1 MLNRRKKTKAARIRS
16 FIAANP
22 NATARYIA
30 DQLGFPIQSV
40 YNVQHK
46 LRNPVVKKPKIV
58 TSISTSNK
66 SIQEYMDKKAQ
77 AEVDKYWN
85 AVGEVQKA
93 ALSPER
99 IAELSAQAAKPKS
112 RMMTSDPEVIR
123 DIMGNVPVYK
133 DSRLLVTPKKVAE
146 IQARLRAQGIAEDTF
161 YDEPPVSMFE
171 KPADPVN
178 NPAHYTEGGI
188 ETIDYIEAKRL
199 GYHLG
204 NAVKYISRA
213 GRKGTNQGLEDLKKA
228 QWYLAR
234 AIEKNEYASPSR

>member
-1 MLNRRKKTKAARIRS
+1 MLNKRKKTKAARIRS

-46 LRNPVVKKPKIV
+46 LRNPTVKKPNIV
-58 TSISTSNK
+58 TSVSTSNK

-85 AVGEVQKA
+85 AIGEVQKA

-123 DIMGNVPVYK
+123 DIMGDVPVYE
-133 DSRLLVTPKKVAE
+133 DSHLLVTPKKVAE
-146 IQARLRAQGIAEDTF
+146 IKKKLIMEF
-161 YDEPPVSMFE
+161 IP
-171 KPADPVN
+171 PADPVN